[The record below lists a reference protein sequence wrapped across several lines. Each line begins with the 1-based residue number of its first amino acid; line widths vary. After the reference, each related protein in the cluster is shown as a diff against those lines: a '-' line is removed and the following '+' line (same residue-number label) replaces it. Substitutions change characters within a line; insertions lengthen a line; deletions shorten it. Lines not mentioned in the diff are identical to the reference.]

1 MDYNQYKFLSFD
13 CYGTLIDWETGIWNA
28 FQRIVLLN
36 NRTDLSKEKVLSH
49 FAELEEAQ
57 QTNTPSMLYPE
68 VLYNVHQQ
76 FAKRNNL
83 QSNEGLDK
91 EFGNSVPYWPAFA
104 DSADALRKL
113 KTKFKLIILSN
124 VNDAGFADS
133 SRRLG
138 VEFDAIYTA
147 EQIGSYK
154 PNPAN
159 FEYMIKSVKQ
169 TFGIKKDSILHV
181 AQSLFHDHI
190 PAKAVGMT
198 TVWIDRQN
206 LSKNGNWG
214 ATKVVDNPP
223 KADAIF
229 ENLMSFAQTV
239 VYD

>member
-28 FQRIVLLN
+28 FKRIILLN
-36 NRTDLSKEKVLSH
+36 NRTDLSREKVLSH

-57 QTNTPSMLYPE
+57 QTNAPSMLYPE
-68 VLYNVHQQ
+68 VLYNVHRQ
-76 FAKRNNL
+76 FAKRNKLN
-83 QSNEGLDK
+83 SNEELDK

-124 VNDAGFADS
+124 VNDAGFAYS

-154 PNPAN
+154 PNTAN
-159 FEYMIKSVKQ
+159 FEYMLKRVKQ
-169 TFGIKKDSILHV
+169 TFGINKDSILHV
-181 AQSLFHDHI
+181 AQSLFHDLI

-214 ATKVVDNPP
+214 ATKVINDLP

-229 ENLMSFAQTV
+229 ENLMSFAQTA
-239 VYD
+239 VYN

>member
-28 FQRIVLLN
+28 FQRIILLN
-36 NRTDLSKEKVLSH
+36 NRTDLSREKVLSH

-57 QTNTPSMLYPE
+57 QTNAPSMLYPK

-76 FAKRNNL
+76 FAKRNKLN
-83 QSNEGLDK
+83 SNEELDK
-91 EFGNSVPYWPAFA
+91 EFGNSVPYWPAFT

-113 KTKFKLIILSN
+113 KTQFKLIILSN

-133 SRRLG
+133 SRKLG

-159 FEYMIKSVKQ
+159 FEYMLKSVKQ
-169 TFGIKKDSILHV
+169 TFGINKDSILHV

-198 TVWIDRQN
+198 TVWIDRQK

-229 ENLMSFAQTV
+229 ENLMSFAQTA

>member
-36 NRTDLSKEKVLSH
+36 NRIDLSKEKVLSH

-76 FAKRNNL
+76 FAKLNNL

-104 DSADALRKL
+104 DSAEALRKL

-229 ENLMSFAQTV
+229 ENLMSFAQTAI
-239 VYD
+239 YD

>member
-1 MDYNQYKFLSFD
+1 MDYKQYKFLSFD

-36 NRTDLSKEKVLSH
+36 NRIDLSKEKVLSH

-190 PAKAVGMT
+190 PAKAVGMK

-229 ENLMSFAQTV
+229 ENLMSFAQTA